1 MDLREKIEKK
11 KKFGAIFSHF
21 FKRNHHFSK
30 KLQTIYVIK
39 NEFLFFEE
47 AGEYLPGGIS
57 KTSCLLWIEKILK

>member
-1 MDLREKIEKK
+1 MLFFLKNINLLGLFSRFLRNY
-11 KKFGAIFSHF
+11 HF
-21 FKRNHHFSK
+21 KK
-30 KLQTIYVIK
+30 KLQTINVIK